1 MVLKFELEKELEH
14 KFRETA
20 MRKYGYQKG
29 SLQKATKEALSRWIV
44 QQSTKIPKVDDPFK
58 LVEGMLSHLKGKKTS
73 VQLQHEAT
81 KSWAKKYL

>member
-14 KFRETA
+14 KFREAA
-20 MRKYGYQKG
+20 MRKYGYLKG
-29 SLQKATKEALSRWIV
+29 SIQKASREALSSWII

-58 LVEGMLSHLKGKKTS
+58 LVEGMLSHLKGKKNS

-81 KSWAKKYL
+81 KLWAKKYL

>member
-1 MVLKFELEKELEH
+1 MVLKVELEKELEH

-20 MRKYGYQKG
+20 MKKFGYSRG
-29 SLQKATKEALSRWIV
+29 SIQKASREALSSWVV
-44 QQSTKIPKVDDPFK
+44 QQSSKIPKVDDPFK

-81 KSWAKKYL
+81 KLWAKKYL